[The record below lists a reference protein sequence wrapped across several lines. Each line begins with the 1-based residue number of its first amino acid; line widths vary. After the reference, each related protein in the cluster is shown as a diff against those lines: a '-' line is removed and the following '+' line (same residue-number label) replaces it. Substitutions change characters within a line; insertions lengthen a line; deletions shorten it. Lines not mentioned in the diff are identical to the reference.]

1 MWRRQFVTWKV
12 LIDYYH
18 VILSLNIVHQT
29 ILGKFAR
36 PPLCNPVFF
45 RGDPSPPIRDY
56 VIYGWP
62 LITTIIRIWGGRK
75 PSEPG
80 LPCHWEPGQEKLG
93 SGRYLHDA
101 DATNDDESLMI
112 SMLKCMLIIM
122 ISPLPR
128 GAPRPLDYLTTP
140 TTQTIPYSSFR
151 KLWRKEEDTFPQT
164 IGICGRGSSAHIYC
178 LLPKNEDKINDIYC
192 CSLFLLQSK

>member
-1 MWRRQFVTWKV
+1 MPTF
-12 LIDYYH
+12 DA
-18 VILSLNIVHQT
+18 
-29 ILGKFAR
+29 F
-36 PPLCNPVFF
+36 
-45 RGDPSPPIRDY
+45 
-56 VIYGWP
+56 
-62 LITTIIRIWGGRK
+62 ITTIIRIWGGFITTFIRIWGGFITTIIRIWGGGK

-178 LLPKNEDKINDIYC
+178 LLPKNEDKLLYYQHFNYSADSTALEKIAQIYLPTSAAFC
-192 CSLFLLQSK
+192 ISGEG